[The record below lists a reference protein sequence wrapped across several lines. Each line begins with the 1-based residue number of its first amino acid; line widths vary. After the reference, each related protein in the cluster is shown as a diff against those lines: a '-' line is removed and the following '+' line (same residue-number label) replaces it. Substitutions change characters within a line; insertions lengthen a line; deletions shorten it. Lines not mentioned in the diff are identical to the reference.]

1 MRSCFEPVGSSDFFK
16 CVLKQSSV
24 NTFFSILAF
33 SSFMEQGASITADKM
48 CGQDCFLQKQNVYL
62 LSFAI
67 TLVTL
72 DSHKPVTE
80 SGTYRK
86 SDSEHQSFSSG
97 AVAGVLGT
105 PLWPAALVGGN
116 VEGGRLQRG
125 NGGKRNLTL
134 ASPVATWAYAI
145 IR

>member
-62 LSFAI
+62 LSFVI

-86 SDSEHQSFSSG
+86 SDSEHQSFFFRCCCRGVGNSSLTCSSG
-97 AVAGVLGT
+97 G
-105 PLWPAALVGGN
+105 WQC
-116 VEGGRLQRG
+116 GGRETA
-125 NGGKRNLTL
+125 KR
-134 ASPVATWAYAI
+134 
-145 IR
+145 

>member
-62 LSFAI
+62 LSFVI

-86 SDSEHQSFSSG
+86 SASTRVFLQVLLQGCWELLSDLQLWWVAMWREGDCKEVMEGKEILPWLHQWQHEHMQ
-97 AVAGVLGT
+97 L
-105 PLWPAALVGGN
+105 
-116 VEGGRLQRG
+116 
-125 NGGKRNLTL
+125 
-134 ASPVATWAYAI
+134 
-145 IR
+145 